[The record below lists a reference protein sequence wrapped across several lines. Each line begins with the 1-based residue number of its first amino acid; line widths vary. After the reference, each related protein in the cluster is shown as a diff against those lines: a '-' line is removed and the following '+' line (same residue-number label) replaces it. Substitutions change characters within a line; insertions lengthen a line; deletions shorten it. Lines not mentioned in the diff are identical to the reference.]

1 MTLSLV
7 PISKGLQKAPFDCG
21 YPDLNA
27 YYKHYALKN
36 DALLIGKTFV
46 AIDESQT
53 VTGYITLSNAQI
65 EATTLPDNI
74 KATLPRYPVPAFRI
88 AKLAVDSKFQGA
100 GVGSWLLRNALQRA
114 LDISVSV
121 GIFAVL
127 VDSIDDKAKG
137 FYLKYGFIP
146 LRDHELTL
154 FLPLATIHKAT
165 KKDITD
171 DNTYNK
177 TRRSSFT

>member
-1 MTLSLV
+1 VTLSLV
-7 PISKGLQKAPFDCG
+7 PISRELQKASFDCG

-27 YYKHYALKN
+27 YFKHYALKN
-36 DALLIGKTFV
+36 DELFIGKTFV
-46 AIDESQT
+46 AIDETQT

-65 EATTLPDNI
+65 EATTLPDSI
-74 KATLPRYPVPAFRI
+74 KGTLPRYPVPAFRI

-114 LDISVSV
+114 LDISASV

-127 VDSIDDKAKG
+127 VDAIDDTAKG

-146 LRDHELTL
+146 LQNHTLTL
-154 FLPLATIHKAT
+154 FLPLATIRKAHEVST
-165 KKDITD
+165 Q
-171 DNTYNK
+171 
-177 TRRSSFT
+177 